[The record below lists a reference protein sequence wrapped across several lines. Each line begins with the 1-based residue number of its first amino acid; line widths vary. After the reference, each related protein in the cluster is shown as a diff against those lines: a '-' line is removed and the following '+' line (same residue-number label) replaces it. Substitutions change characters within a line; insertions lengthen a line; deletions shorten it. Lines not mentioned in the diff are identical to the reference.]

1 MQMIEASITTF
12 CIRPVF
18 SMAAWLLAAGE
29 KGKRYATP
37 ISRILLHQARL
48 QMSGTTSDVRIAA
61 EKIMDIGKND

>member
-1 MQMIEASITTF
+1 
-12 CIRPVF
+12 
-18 SMAAWLLAAGE
+18 MAAWLLAAGE